1 MRANLNFILPEETND
16 FALFS
21 SAPKLFS
28 VIHNTLNELRKK
40 IRDDNTPALTVK
52 ILERVRDKI
61 LEEIKNEQV
70 TNLFN

>member
-1 MRANLNFILPEETND
+1 MKANLKFTLPEETND
-16 FALFS
+16 FDLYS
-21 SAPKLFS
+21 SAPRLFS

-40 IRDDNTPALTVK
+40 IRDDNTPALTIK
-52 ILERVRDKI
+52 ILERVRDNI